1 MQFKYIPSKLQ
12 NIKFRDK
19 EMWNLISDIMN
30 GHRLLILLG
39 LHGVGKSCLA
49 RNALH
54 YMSERKFFT
63 GGVALVQLS
72 KLKEVQSCLKK
83 IQVFLFRA
91 LALTKEQMSEL
102 TKETCSLE
110 CLIVFIVNFFNNK
123 LEYKMKKQENIGSQ
137 TKKFLLCFD
146 NAEDLITHKLEE
158 FKMLL
163 ARLTDDC
170 PNLSIIIT
178 SNKGMGQKTFK

>member
-1 MQFKYIPSKLQ
+1 MSAGEFKCISDHVQFKFIPSKLQ

-30 GHRLLILLG
+30 GHRLVILLG

-63 GGVALVQLS
+63 GGVVLVQLS
-72 KLKEVQSCLKK
+72 NLKEVQSCLKR
-83 IQVFLFRA
+83 IQAFLFRA
-91 LALTKEQMSEL
+91 LDLTKDQINEL

-110 CLIVFIVNFFNNK
+110 TLILFITNFFNNK
-123 LEYKMKKQENIGSQ
+123 LEYQMKKQKNIS
-137 TKKFLLCFD
+137 
-146 NAEDLITHKLEE
+146 
-158 FKMLL
+158 
-163 ARLTDDC
+163 
-170 PNLSIIIT
+170 S
-178 SNKGMGQKTFK
+178 